1 MSVAER
7 LALSGHKIQDMSGA
21 VFYQAC
27 SDLYDSI
34 VNGRIVHIGQSSL
47 VDSMNNCAAKET
59 DAGWRIVR
67 RKSAGDVSAAIS
79 LAMVV
84 HQLLKPQSKPQI
96 IAV

>member
-1 MSVAER
+1 
-7 LALSGHKIQDMSGA
+7 
-21 VFYQAC
+21 
-27 SDLYDSI
+27 
-34 VNGRIVHIGQSSL
+34 
-47 VDSMNNCAAKET
+47 MNNCAAKET

>member
-1 MSVAER
+1 
-7 LALSGHKIQDMSGA
+7 
-21 VFYQAC
+21 
-27 SDLYDSI
+27 
-34 VNGRIVHIGQSSL
+34 VNGRIVHIGQKSL
-47 VDSMNNCAAKET
+47 VDSMNNCAAKEN

-67 RKSAGDVSAAIS
+67 RKSAGDVSAAIG